1 MGFNATHLSNPP
13 SSLRA
18 ASTSVH
24 NGDMKQDTPE
34 TFDQPRE
41 MKARETVLGRTGG
54 RLVHSLTSCYRHMF
68 GSGYR
73 NTGPPQNLEDEWWAW
88 SMVGIRLLHSH
99 CCAPASEGSA
109 VIHPDMP
116 RAAFPP
122 RFMASA
128 PSTDVSSTSVDASGH
143 SSHTARPFTKP
154 SQRHLVDASRFW
166 AVLIGIDAYPNSS
179 LKGCVSDA
187 ILMEMFLHEHLGV
200 PKGRIESLLSSDDP
214 NLTGKTLPLPRQHY
228 SKAPQPHRQ
237 RQYKRRLKTSS
248 IYFAGHGASY
258 QCAHRRDSPSCR
270 ANSVALK
277 LCCLLT
283 ATTPPTVAP
292 TIPDISDRGVQ
303 QHPHSIS
310 QAKGPNITVILIA
323 ATRLAATRD
332 AEEGAAD
339 ESMRRFLAMYRFRM
353 ATGSLTLKS
362 HVVVAACAEYE
373 KAKETS
379 GPDGEGYN
387 GCFTRALIRTLIS
400 NWTNELTYNDL
411 IEHITKD
418 LEGQGNYQGPVVA
431 GERRKERV
439 WFLSDEA
446 VRNTST

>member
-1 MGFNATHLSNPP
+1 
-13 SSLRA
+13 
-18 ASTSVH
+18 
-24 NGDMKQDTPE
+24 MK
-34 TFDQPRE
+34 
-41 MKARETVLGRTGG
+41 
-54 RLVHSLTSCYRHMF
+54 
-68 GSGYR
+68 
-73 NTGPPQNLEDEWWAW
+73 
-88 SMVGIRLLHSH
+88 VGVVY
-99 CCAPASEGSA
+99 EGSA

-143 SSHTARPFTKP
+143 SSHTARPFTVTSTLNRPEDIYSLLQTQKP

-214 NLTGKTLPLPRQHY
+214 NLTGKTLPPSRDNIIRKLH
-228 SKAPQPHRQ
+228 SLIDNANINEGENII
-237 RQYKRRLKTSS
+237 

-258 QCAHRRDSPSCR
+258 QCAHRRDSPSC
-270 ANSVALK
+270 K
-277 LCCLLT
+277 GELCGIEAICPVDRND
-283 ATTPPTVAP
+283 AADSGP
-292 TIPDISDRGVQ
+292 TIPDISDREFNSILTQ
-303 QHPHSIS
+303 IS
-310 QAKGPNITVILIA
+310 QAKGPNITVILDCCYSA
-323 ATRLAATRD
+323 GATRD
-332 AEEGAAD
+332 AEEGVRAAPELKRSLLEKALKAAD
-339 ESMRRFLAMYRFRM
+339 ESMRRFPSYVSVSDGNWFFDM
-353 ATGSLTLKS
+353 KS

-439 WFLSDEA
+439 WFSK
-446 VRNTST
+446 